1 MMQLSVRL
9 VPVDDTTLVI
19 ALTGEL
25 DSTTKPVLAA
35 FLDPLPQ
42 TSVKHVLV
50 AAGDLWFCDLN
61 GLDLL
66 ATTHRA
72 LQEKSG
78 YLALA
83 EVQPSLRR
91 LIALMTEQ
99 SLTAIPVFASMPEA
113 LAAAGVEAYQV
124 PTPATG
130 RRHLPRL
137 RAVPRATATR
147 AQSAERGR
155 SAKRGQSPW
164 RARSAEQSQDRPRV
178 KPAPEPK
185 PARPRTPPITLDAS
199 RLPTVISQARSLR
212 DQALH
217 QQEALHDRLTATAQA
232 RERLLTIRRR
242 CDDSLV
248 AMRSSLSEARSIMTL
263 TETGSVPPH
272 FS

>member
-42 TSVKHVLV
+42 TTVKHVLV

-66 ATTHRA
+66 ARTHRA
-72 LQEKSG
+72 LQEKG
-78 YLALA
+78 GHLALA
-83 EVQPSLRR
+83 EVQPPLRR

-99 SLTAIPVFASMPEA
+99 SAATIPVFATMAEA
-113 LAAAGVEAYQV
+113 LAAAGVEAYQ
-124 PTPATG
+124 PAEPALR

-137 RAVPRATATR
+137 RTVPRAPSPVR
-147 AQSAERGR
+147 AQ
-155 SAKRGQSPW
+155 
-164 RARSAEQSQDRPRV
+164 ARSRRE
-178 KPAPEPK
+178 PAPAQAAQAAQA
-185 PARPRTPPITLDAS
+185 ARPSAAEIELDVS
-199 RLPTVISQARSLR
+199 SLPSVIFEARSLR

-217 QQEALHDRLTATAQA
+217 QQQALNNRLTAAAQA
-232 RERLLTIRRR
+232 RARLLTTRRR
-242 CDDSLV
+242 CDDSLM
-248 AMRSSLSEARSIMTL
+248 AMRSSLSEARSILTL
-263 TETGSVPPH
+263 AEASQERPH
-272 FS
+272 LS